1 MTAVESG
8 SPVESVVAA
17 AAERLWQAQATR
29 TPCAPVRD
37 LVEVPAVDTAYAI
50 AQANVARIV
59 AERGWRLNGHKI
71 GLTSPAVQRQLGVDR
86 PDFGVLF
93 AELAHTSGEEV
104 PVTDLLQPR
113 VEAEVA
119 LVLRHDL
126 DERVHTIADVI
137 SAVDYVLPALE
148 IVDSRVAGWDITFVD
163 TVADNASAGRYVLGT
178 VPVRLDGL
186 DLAAIE
192 MTMTVNGE
200 SASTGRGSACLGN
213 PLIAA
218 RWLADTMS
226 QAGTPLRAG
235 GVVLTG
241 ALGPMTAVAPGD
253 EVAATITGVGTV
265 TATFAKVAS

>member
-1 MTAVESG
+1 MASDATIE
-8 SPVESVVAA
+8 EAA
-17 AAERLWQAQATR
+17 DRLWNAATSGE
-29 TPCAPVRD
+29 PCAPVRD
-37 LVEVPAVDTAYAI
+37 LIDADDIDGAYAV
-50 AQANVARIV
+50 AQRNVARAR

-86 PDFGVLF
+86 PDFGMLF
-93 AELAHTSGEEV
+93 AELAHASGEEV
-104 PVTDLLQPR
+104 PVTYLLQPK

-119 LVLRHDL
+119 FVLRHDL
-126 DERVHTIADVI
+126 DLKVHTIADVI

-148 IVDSRVAGWDITFVD
+148 IVDSRVADWKITFID
-163 TVADNASAGRYVLGT
+163 TVADNASSGRYVLGT

-186 DLAAIE
+186 DLAAVE
-192 MTMTVNGE
+192 MTMDVNSE
-200 SASTGRGSACLGN
+200 QVSTGNGAACLGN

-241 ALGPMTAVAPGD
+241 ALGPMATVAPGD
-253 EVAATITGVGTV
+253 EVAATITGLGTV
-265 TATFAKVAS
+265 TARFARRPDQEGVTA

>member
-1 MTAVESG
+1 MADDSTIAE
-8 SPVESVVAA
+8 AA
-17 AAERLWQAQATR
+17 DRLWKAATSGE
-29 TPCAPVRD
+29 PCAPVRD
-37 LVEVPAVDTAYAI
+37 LIATDDIEGAYAV
-50 AQANVARIV
+50 AQRNVARTI
-59 AERGWRLNGHKI
+59 AERGWRLNGQKI

-86 PDFGVLF
+86 PDFGMLF
-93 AELAHTSGEEV
+93 AEFAHASGEIV
-104 PVTDLLQPR
+104 PVADLLQPK

-126 DERVHTIADVI
+126 DLKVHTIADVI

-148 IVDSRVAGWDITFVD
+148 IVDSRVADWKITFVD
-163 TVADNASAGRYVLGT
+163 TVADNASSGRYVLGT

-186 DLAAIE
+186 DLSAIE
-192 MTMTVNGE
+192 MSMAVNGE
-200 SASTGRGSACLGN
+200 QASSGNGAACLGN

-241 ALGPMTAVAPGD
+241 ALGPMAAVAPGD
-253 EVAATITGVGTV
+253 EVVAEITGVGTV
-265 TATFAKVAS
+265 TTRFAEGAPS

>member
-1 MTAVESG
+1 MATS
-8 SPVESVVAA
+8 AA
-17 AAERLWQAQATR
+17 IQEAADRLWRAVTSGE
-29 TPCAPVRD
+29 PCAPVRD
-37 LVEVPAVDTAYAI
+37 LIAADDVDGAYAV
-50 AQANVARIV
+50 AQRNVARTV
-59 AERGWRLNGHKI
+59 DERGWRINGQKI

-86 PDFGVLF
+86 PDFGMLF
-93 AELAHTSGEEV
+93 AELAHTSGEVV

-126 DERVHTIADVI
+126 DLKVHTIADVI
-137 SAVDYVLPALE
+137 SAVDFVLPALE
-148 IVDSRVAGWDITFVD
+148 IVDSRVADWKITFVD
-163 TVADNASAGRYVLGT
+163 TVADNASSGRYVLGT

-186 DLAAIE
+186 DLAAVE

-200 SASTGRGSACLGN
+200 SASTGNGAACLGN

-235 GVVLTG
+235 AVVLTG
-241 ALGPMTAVAPGD
+241 ALGPMAAVSPGD
-253 EVAATITGVGTV
+253 EVVAEITGVGTV
-265 TATFAKVAS
+265 STTFAKGD